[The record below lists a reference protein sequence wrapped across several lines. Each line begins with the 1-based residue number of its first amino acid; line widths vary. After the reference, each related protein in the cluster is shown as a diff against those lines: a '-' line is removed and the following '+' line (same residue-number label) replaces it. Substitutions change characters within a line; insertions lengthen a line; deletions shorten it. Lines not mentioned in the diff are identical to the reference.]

1 MTNQRCANRSF
12 QGYAFIQWNQT
23 HKRASF
29 LKGFVDAAPP
39 GAFSI
44 VDMTAGGDGEWKM
57 WDNAAF
63 FGAKFIWTAL
73 HDFGG
78 DDGLKV
84 IKSGVF
90 NWLGWTPCACCP
102 LWRSPLVLFR
112 AIYRASTIF
121 RLPPCRQS
129 TTR

>member
-1 MTNQRCANRSF
+1 MTNQRCVNRSF

-63 FGAKFIWTAL
+63 LVQSLSGPHFMTLEATTA
-73 HDFGG
+73 
-78 DDGLKV
+78 
-84 IKSGVF
+84 S
-90 NWLGWTPCACCP
+90 
-102 LWRSPLVLFR
+102 R
-112 AIYRASTIF
+112 
-121 RLPPCRQS
+121 
-129 TTR
+129 